1 MSVPQCFLCFL
12 AAFNIITTSLY
23 ADEISLQRLMML
35 HDLMPEQ
42 VLQMDGELHGD
53 DVKKA
58 VKEVVQAAITF
69 DTSSSPVRV
78 LIDVRSNHSDG
89 AHNFDMLINMAK
101 QRFIDTLVFTEHDR
115 FSIRF
120 GIDPVPDIFGYSKEH
135 PSLYTTGLDAFFDD
149 LSLAQQQ
156 YPDIELSAGTESIA
170 GYYWQGIPFKNLSL
184 HNPER
189 HFIALGVKDAS
200 QIQGLSSYDLRHGY
214 GNKELSLAFWFVF
227 VFVLMMILL
236 RKRKRLVAMLLV
248 GSFIAFMSSWL
259 LKPKVDADVDFINTA
274 HEQGLFVAW
283 THPGTLS
290 GVRPGPMG
298 VQLNTPP
305 YSKRVFEA
313 PTADAFT
320 AVYGDTDQN
329 TMAGG
334 MWDNFMMDYMKG
346 YRPQP
351 IWAISA
357 GDYHEEGQ
365 SGEYLG
371 NFPMDVWAKSAHEDD
386 VLAALKQGKMVSWGM
401 NKLQHLAVKALYLEA
416 VDPSSG
422 EAVHLLPGG
431 EAVVGGNVALVAAL
445 RDLATE
451 SEPVQINAQW
461 IVDGHIAAEVMLSSD
476 EDIPVFAHQLHL
488 SEGVHVIRL
497 KIPSQQSIRMEANP
511 FMVQVRK

>member
-1 MSVPQCFLCFL
+1 
-12 AAFNIITTSLY
+12 
-23 ADEISLQRLMML
+23 
-35 HDLMPEQ
+35 
-42 VLQMDGELHGD
+42 
-53 DVKKA
+53 
-58 VKEVVQAAITF
+58 
-69 DTSSSPVRV
+69 
-78 LIDVRSNHSDG
+78 
-89 AHNFDMLINMAK
+89 MAK

-120 GIDPVPDIFGYSKEH
+120 GIDPVPHIFGYSKEH

-149 LSLAQQQ
+149 LALAQQQ
-156 YPDIELSAGTESIA
+156 YPEIELSAGTESTA

-214 GNKELSLAFWFVF
+214 GNKELSLVFWFVF
-227 VFVLMMILL
+227 VFVLMMVLL

-248 GSFIAFMSSWL
+248 GSFIAFMSTWL

-329 TMAGG
+329 TVAGG
-334 MWDNFMMDYMKG
+334 MWDSFMMDYMKG

-351 IWAISA
+351 IWAIAA

-401 NKLQHLAVKALYLEA
+401 NKLQHLAVKALYLEG

-422 EAVHLLPGG
+422 EAVHLLPGD
-431 EAVVGGNVALVAAL
+431 EAVVGEDVALDAAV

-451 SEPVQINAQW
+451 SEPVQIKAQW
-461 IVDGHIAAEVMLSSD
+461 IVDGHIAVDVMLSSD
-476 EDIPVFAHQLHL
+476 EDIPVFAHQLH
-488 SEGVHVIRL
+488 
-497 KIPSQQSIRMEANP
+497 
-511 FMVQVRK
+511 